1 MPKPLA
7 CPAIILCL
15 RKAIE
20 MKTPTR
26 ILMVCLGNICRSPLA
41 EYVLRQ
47 QLQQAELAAH
57 VQVDSAGTS
66 GWHNGE
72 NMHQGSL
79 KTLQQHGI
87 DPSGFRSRQVC
98 THDGQD
104 FDYLIAMDNDNLA
117 ELERLF
123 GRQPDK
129 IFKITDLIPELG
141 YDHVPDPYYTGD
153 FSETHHIVSAAAAVL
168 VQRLQQG

>member
-47 QLQQAELAAH
+47 QLQQAGLAAH
-57 VQVDSAGTS
+57 VQGASAGTS

-79 KTLQQHGI
+79 KEPLRPQGAGAADTGGI
-87 DPSGFRSRQVC
+87 YFR
-98 THDGQD
+98 
-104 FDYLIAMDNDNLA
+104 AA
-117 ELERLF
+117 
-123 GRQPDK
+123 
-129 IFKITDLIPELG
+129 
-141 YDHVPDPYYTGD
+141 
-153 FSETHHIVSAAAAVL
+153 SAPA
-168 VQRLQQG
+168 